1 MRVEKQKVAAKAC
14 FVATSEENSKQKW
27 TVAVIITVTLTEIL
41 LNIQYLHILQII
53 L

>member
-1 MRVEKQKVAAKAC
+1 MTCGGRETEVAAKAC

-41 LNIQYLHILQII
+41 LNIQ
-53 L
+53 